1 MFRQFLW
8 FLFDVVLG
16 ILLTGMV
23 GPLIVPQLPERL
35 RGAPALWVLAA
46 TSVVMVALGRRVL
59 GIGAAR
65 RPE

>member
-16 ILLTGMV
+16 ILLTGVV
-23 GPLIVPQLPERL
+23 GPLVVPQLPERL
-35 RGAPALWVLAA
+35 RGAPALWVLAV
-46 TSVVMVALGRRVL
+46 TSVAMVALGRRVL
-59 GIGAAR
+59 GIGAVG